1 MHGRLRH
8 DMGIALPQ
16 VNKPVFVLDAKRSFD
31 DMEEFV
37 LVVAYAKL
45 ALQEIWR
52 PSVIGH

>member
-1 MHGRLRH
+1 
-8 DMGIALPQ
+8 MGIALPQ